1 MLPTMSVCHDVIR
14 IRDNKTVGAIES
26 IWNVDGSNQ
35 VNTDGFPSG
44 GVLTYT
50 LAFGSVP
57 PSVLYRWFDVGNCI
71 NDSGAS
77 RYKLSPRG

>member
-14 IRDNKTVGAIES
+14 ILDNRTVGAIES

-35 VNTDGFPSG
+35 VNADGFPAG
-44 GVLTYT
+44 GVLAYT
-50 LAFGSVP
+50 LAFGNVP
-57 PSVLYRWFDVGNCI
+57 PSVLYRWYDVGACQNP
-71 NDSGAS
+71 SSSS